1 MPRPQPRMIN
11 FTIDG
16 LEVQAPENAMLVD
29 AAKQGVSQGKEK
41 LSEVQEKRKR
51 TGARQF
57 LKEVRQELKKVL
69 WPTRQE
75 LVTYTIVVLVTV
87 IVMTSYVF
95 GLDVVFSRLV
105 LNVFANN

>member
-1 MPRPQPRMIN
+1 MNRQMKRAQRRQG
-11 FTIDG
+11 TQVDRA
-16 LEVQAPENAMLVD
+16 QA
-29 AAKQGVSQGKEK
+29 AATARRAQ
-41 LSEVQEKRKR
+41 VQEKRKR
-51 TGARQF
+51 TSARQF

-87 IVMTSYVF
+87 IVLTTYVF

>member
-1 MPRPQPRMIN
+1 MNRQMKRAQRRQG
-11 FTIDG
+11 TQVDRA
-16 LEVQAPENAMLVD
+16 QA
-29 AAKQGVSQGKEK
+29 AATARRAQ
-41 LSEVQEKRKR
+41 VQEKRKR

-69 WPTRQE
+69 WPTLQE